1 MKEMKPEQENRGD
14 EFDTEGER
22 TCGEVKRTQR
32 CMQVVNLFDR
42 GLLKTAGHCK
52 G

>member
-22 TCGEVKRTQR
+22 TCGEVKRTQQ
-32 CMQVVNLFDR
+32 CM
-42 GLLKTAGHCK
+42 
-52 G
+52 